1 MPDGDKVHTHLASP
15 YQKPYKQLCEGL
27 YSGAELAQ
35 EVLRPLKRDLQDYG
49 DEFLKLIQ
57 QVATDLC
64 QIPDEP
70 LLKQLVDWGEQS
82 QIIDRCAQQ
91 IDGQRTSME
100 LAVQACQQRLQELR
114 YNSCPYNSAEE
125 MRLSILGKY
134 VSAVY
139 EANFEGRVPLAQ
151 HYNGVDQ
158 MTVDARLQSMR
169 VHVEQGIQ
177 NFAVQIMRHGSVIA
191 LRSPRMA
198 RSPIGLYDDLCELS
212 TVGTEG

>member
-1 MPDGDKVHTHLASP
+1 MPDGDKVHGNLAP
-15 YQKPYKQLCEGL
+15 RYQKPYKQICEGQ
-27 YSGAELAQ
+27 YSAAEFAHA
-35 EVLRPLKRDLQDYG
+35 VLRPLKRDLQDYG
-49 DEFLKLIQ
+49 DEPLKLIR
-57 QVATDLC
+57 QVATELH

-70 LLKQLVDWGEQS
+70 LLKQLVDWSEKS

-91 IDGQRTSME
+91 MDGHRTAVE
-100 LAVQACQQRLQELR
+100 LAVKACQQQLQELR
-114 YNSCPYNSAEE
+114 YSGCLYDAAEE
-125 MRLSILGKY
+125 MSLSIMREY

-158 MTVDARLQSMR
+158 VTVDVRLQGMR
-169 VHVEQGIQ
+169 VHVEQGIA
-177 NFAVQIMRHGSVIA
+177 NFAAQMICNGSVTT
-191 LRSPRMA
+191 LRRPPMA